1 MCLSVP
7 QMQGLLGFGSG
18 QRTIGWKKQ
27 MVNEGKA

>member
-7 QMQGLLGFGSG
+7 QMEGLLGFVSS
-18 QRTIGWKKQ
+18 QRAIGWKKQ